1 MQQVG
6 DRFSSDKKT
15 LTHFDLY
22 EITLSEMLEKIKLLE
37 SEKYENYVEHI
48 IAEVEA
54 LAALY
59 SKVSG
64 PIETTESAHLNR
76 VISTLHQGRFTGARL
91 VIEEGRSMMPP
102 MPPLIRIMKESGG
115 CGICPK
121 CGSTMHRK
129 NLLPVGKKMCDQP
142 ECGYEKH

>member
-54 LAALY
+54 LATLY
-59 SKVSG
+59 KKVIG
-64 PIETTESAHLNR
+64 GIETKESTHLNI
-76 VISTLHQGRFTGARL
+76 VVGTLHLGRFTSARI
-91 VIEEGRSMMPP
+91 VIEEG
-102 MPPLIRIMKESGG
+102 
-115 CGICPK
+115 PK
-121 CGSTMHRK
+121 KYRLMGDTSKLYRDERSTMPCH
-129 NLLPVGKKMCDQP
+129 NL
-142 ECGYEKH
+142 